1 MKKKAGGFPLLVV
14 ATLCVFGV
22 VGCSKSETQS
32 PKEMAEET
40 VENAAKHEMP
50 DWLLRGGDINRAS
63 MMSEWAP
70 LSKDDRLASSADL
83 VSMQLR
89 HNDQPIPEPAELE
102 ALSRKLEAKLSEI
115 SAEGSRNNEL
125 VGNVVDDVWPTIQ

>member
-1 MKKKAGGFPLLVV
+1 MKKKAGGFSLLVV

-22 VGCSKSETQS
+22 FGCSKSETQS

-40 VENAAKHEMP
+40 VENAPRHEMP

-115 SAEGSRNNEL
+115 STEGSRNNEP
-125 VGNVVDDVWPTIQ
+125 VGNVLDDVWPTIQ